1 MPTPATAR
9 FPGLLAVLPVPALL
23 LATFLSACAGSAP
36 ADQAPKTPD
45 AAQDAARIAAFR
57 QQVDSDR
64 GRLKI
69 PGLSAVVLKDGEVL
83 WSEGFGYADLE
94 HKVPA
99 TPDTLYHVASLTKT
113 FTAILVWQLVEQGKL
128 DLDEPASHYSS
139 DFKAD
144 SIRLKH
150 LLSHT
155 SEDTP
160 GDHYKYNP
168 DRFEYLKVVLE
179 KKSGKPLRQLFVDTF
194 LDPLDMRDSVPG
206 PDVAADDAKWAVLGQ
221 DHLSRYRTALARLAE
236 PYAYYGEGEILHE
249 SQPPADFWASAGL
262 LSTVRDMAKYDAAVD
277 HGVLLKPDT
286 LAKAWSPFPSNAGQ
300 PLAHGLGWFVTDYR
314 GTRLV
319 WHYGHWGT
327 GFSALYLKV
336 PSKRLSLVMLSNSE
350 ALADHMFQIGQD
362 ITTNVFACDFL
373 DTFVPELANAS
384 GPTSTTALADCNPG
398 SRAAL
403 AKWIEDR
410 RAKARK
416 AITVDPS
423 LLQTYAGRYEV
434 PDRGVWTITAKD
446 GHLYLVGS
454 TGKQHE
460 LLAEA
465 PDRFFLKTRPWTVSF
480 VKEGGRVTRM
490 DIHDPALT
498 LHAPRIE

>member
-1 MPTPATAR
+1 MPTAASPRLAGLFVAH
-9 FPGLLAVLPVPALL
+9 LLAAC
-23 LATFLSACAGSAP
+23 LSACAASMP
-36 ADQAPKTPD
+36 AGQAPERPVSGQE
-45 AAQDAARIAAFR
+45 APRIAAFR
-57 QQVDSDR
+57 QQVEADR
-64 GRLKI
+64 ERLKI
-69 PGLSAVVLKDGEVL
+69 PGLSTVVLEDGKVL
-83 WSEGFGYADLE
+83 WTEGMGFADVE
-94 HKVPA
+94 HQVPA

-113 FTAILVWQLVEQGKL
+113 FTAILVWQLVEQGRL

-139 DFKAD
+139 DFKD
-144 SIRLKH
+144 DTVRLKH

-168 DRFEYLKVVLE
+168 DRFEYLKAVLE
-179 KKSGKPLRQLFVDTF
+179 KKTGKPLRQLFVETF
-194 LDPLDMRDSVPG
+194 LDPLGMQDSVPG
-206 PDVAADDAKWAVLGQ
+206 PDVADDATKWAVLGQ
-221 DHLSRYRTALARLAE
+221 DHLARYRTDLTRLAQ
-236 PYAYYGEGEILHE
+236 PYTYYGEGEVLHV
-249 SQPPADFWASAGL
+249 PPPPTDFWASAGL

-277 HGVLLKPDT
+277 SHALLKPET
-286 LAKAWSPFPSNAGQ
+286 LARAWVPFTSNAGK

-336 PSKRLSLVMLSNSE
+336 PAKHLSMIMLSNSE
-350 ALADHMFQIGQD
+350 ALADHMFQIGED

-384 GPTSTTALADCNPG
+384 GPTSATAVADCNVG

-410 RAKARK
+410 RAKMRK
-416 AITVDPS
+416 AMTVDPA
-423 LLQTYAGRYEV
+423 LLQAYAGRYDV
-434 PDRGVWTITAKD
+434 PDRGVWTLTAQD
-446 GHLYLVGS
+446 GHLYLIGS
-454 TGKQHE
+454 TGNQYE
-460 LLAEA
+460 LFAEA
-465 PDRFFLKTRPWTVSF
+465 PNRFFLKTRPWTVSF

-490 DIHDPALT
+490 DIHDTGLT
-498 LHAPRIE
+498 LHAPRVE

>member
-1 MPTPATAR
+1 MPTPARTHS
-9 FPGLLAVLPVPALL
+9 PGLLAALLVPALL
-23 LATFLSACAGSAP
+23 LAASLSACAGSVP
-36 ADQAPKTPD
+36 AAQAPKAPD

-57 QQVDSDR
+57 QQVEADR
-64 GRLKI
+64 ERLKI
-69 PGLSAVVLKDGEVL
+69 PGLSAVVLEDGKVL
-83 WSEGFGYADLE
+83 WTEGLGYADVE
-94 HKVPA
+94 HKLPA

-139 DFKAD
+139 DFKDD
-144 SIRLKH
+144 SVRLKH

-155 SEDTP
+155 AEDTP

-168 DRFEYLKVVLE
+168 DHFEHLKAVLE
-179 KKSGKPLRQLFVDTF
+179 KKTGKPLRQLFVETF
-194 LDPLDMRDSVPG
+194 LDPLDMQDSVPG
-206 PDVAADDAKWAVLGQ
+206 PDVADDAAKWAVLGQ
-221 DHLSRYRTALARLAE
+221 GHLARYKTNLTRFAE
-236 PYAYYGEGEILHE
+236 PYTYYGAGEILHE
-249 SQPPADFWASAGL
+249 SPPPADFWASAGL
-262 LSTVRDMAKYDAAVD
+262 LSTVRDMAKHDAAVD
-277 HGVLLKPDT
+277 RHALLKPET
-286 LAKAWSPFPSNAGQ
+286 LARAWTPFPSNAGR

-336 PSKRLSLVMLSNSE
+336 PSKHLSMILLSNSE
-350 ALADHMFQIGQD
+350 ALADHMFQIGED

-384 GPTSTTALADCNPG
+384 GPTSATAVADCNIG

-410 RAKARK
+410 RAKVRK
-416 AITVDPS
+416 AVAVDPA
-423 LLQTYAGRYEV
+423 LLQAYAGRYDV
-434 PDRGVWTITAKD
+434 PDRGVWTITAED

-454 TGKQHE
+454 SGKQFE

-465 PDRFFLKTRPWTVSF
+465 PNRFFLKTRPWTVTF
-480 VKEGGRVTRM
+480 VKEGERVTRM
-490 DIHDPALT
+490 DIQDTGLM
-498 LHAPRIE
+498 LQAPRVK

>member
-1 MPTPATAR
+1 MPTPARAFSPR
-9 FPGLLAVLPVPALL
+9 QLALL
-23 LATFLSACAGSAP
+23 LLVASLSACAGAMP
-36 ADQAPKTPD
+36 AAQAPEAPD
-45 AAQDAARIAAFR
+45 SAQDAPRIAAFR
-57 QQVDSDR
+57 QQVEADR
-64 GRLKI
+64 EQLKI
-69 PGLSAVVLKDGEVL
+69 PGLSVVVLEDDKVI
-83 WSEGFGYADLE
+83 WTEGLGYADLE

-128 DLDEPASHYSS
+128 DLDEPVSHYSS
-139 DFKAD
+139 DFKDD
-144 SIRLKH
+144 SVKIKH

-168 DRFEYLKVVLE
+168 DRFEHLKEVLE
-179 KKSGKPLRQLFVDTF
+179 KKTGKPLRQLLVETF
-194 LDPLDMRDSVPG
+194 LDPLDMQDSVPG
-206 PDVAADDAKWAVLGQ
+206 PDVADDATKWAVLGQ
-221 DHLSRYRTALARLAE
+221 DHLARYKTNLARLAE
-236 PYAYYGEGEILHE
+236 PYTYYGEGEILHE

-277 HGVLLKPDT
+277 RHALLKPET
-286 LAKAWSPFPSNAGQ
+286 LARAWTPFTSNAGK

-336 PSKRLSLVMLSNSE
+336 PAKHLSMILLSNSE
-350 ALADHMFQIGQD
+350 ALADHMFQIGED

-384 GPTSTTALADCNPG
+384 GPTSATAVADCNVG

-403 AKWIEDR
+403 AKWFEDR
-410 RAKARK
+410 RAKMRK
-416 AITVDPS
+416 AITVDPA
-423 LLQTYAGRYEV
+423 LLQAYAGRYDV
-434 PDRGVWTITAKD
+434 PERGVWTMTAGD
-446 GHLYLVGS
+446 GHLYLIGS
-454 TGKQHE
+454 SGKQYE
-460 LLAEA
+460 LFAEA
-465 PDRFFLKTRPWTVSF
+465 PNRFFLKDRPWTVIF

-490 DIHDPALT
+490 DIEDTGLT
-498 LHAPRIE
+498 LHAPRVK

>member
-1 MPTPATAR
+1 MPTPARA
-9 FPGLLAVLPVPALL
+9 FPPGLFAALVVPALL
-23 LATFLSACAGSAP
+23 LAAALSACAGSVP
-36 ADQAPKTPD
+36 AAQAPKAPD
-45 AAQDAARIAAFR
+45 SGQDAPRIAAFR
-57 QQVDSDR
+57 QQVEADR
-64 GRLKI
+64 ERLKI
-69 PGLSAVVLKDGEVL
+69 PGLSAVVLADGKVL
-83 WSEGFGYADLE
+83 WSEGFGYADVE
-94 HKVPA
+94 RKVPA

-139 DFKAD
+139 DFKDD
-144 SIRLKH
+144 SVRLKH

-160 GDHYKYNP
+160 GNHYKYNP
-168 DRFEYLKVVLE
+168 DRFEHLKAVLE
-179 KKSGKPLRQLFVDTF
+179 KKTGKPLRQLFVETF
-194 LDPLDMRDSVPG
+194 LDPLDMQDSVPG
-206 PDVAADDAKWAVLGQ
+206 PDVADDAAKWAVLGQ
-221 DHLSRYRTALARLAE
+221 DHLARYKTNLTRLAE
-236 PYAYYGEGEILHE
+236 PYTYYGAGEILHE
-249 SQPPADFWASAGL
+249 SPPPADFWASAGL

-277 HGVLLKPDT
+277 RHALLKPET
-286 LAKAWSPFPSNAGQ
+286 LARAWTPFLSNAGQ

-336 PSKRLSLVMLSNSE
+336 PAKHLSMILLSNSE

-384 GPTSTTALADCNPG
+384 GPTSATAVADCNVA

-416 AITVDPS
+416 AITVDPA
-423 LLQTYAGRYEV
+423 LLQAYAGRYDV
-434 PDRGVWTITAKD
+434 PDRGVWTLTAED

-454 TGKQHE
+454 SGKRFE

-465 PDRFFLKTRPWTVSF
+465 PNRFFLKTRPWTVTF
-480 VKEGGRVTRM
+480 VKEGERVTRM
-490 DIHDPALT
+490 DIQDTGLT
-498 LHAPRIE
+498 LQAPRVE

>member
-1 MPTPATAR
+1 MPTPARA
-9 FPGLLAVLPVPALL
+9 FPTRQLAALFVQGLL
-23 LATFLSACAGSAP
+23 LAAGLSACAASMP
-36 ADQAPKTPD
+36 AAQAPKEPV
-45 AAQDAARIAAFR
+45 AEQDAPRIAAFR
-57 QQVDSDR
+57 QQVEADR
-64 GRLKI
+64 ERLKI
-69 PGLSAVVLKDGEVL
+69 PGLSAVVLEDGKVL
-83 WSEGFGYADLE
+83 WTEGFGYADVE
-94 HKVPA
+94 HKVAA

-128 DLDEPASHYSS
+128 DLDEPVSHYSS
-139 DFKAD
+139 DFKDD
-144 SIRLKH
+144 SVRIKH

-155 SEDTP
+155 SEDPP

-168 DRFEYLKVVLE
+168 DRFEYLKAVLE
-179 KKSGKPLRQLFVDTF
+179 KKTGKPLRQLFVETF

-206 PDVAADDAKWAVLGQ
+206 PDVAADDTKWAVLGQ
-221 DHLSRYRTALARLAE
+221 DHLARYKANLARLAE
-236 PYAYYGEGEILHE
+236 PYTYYGEGEILHDAF
-249 SQPPADFWASAGL
+249 PPADFWASAGL

-277 HGVLLKPDT
+277 RHALLKPET
-286 LAKAWSPFPSNAGQ
+286 LARAWTPFISNAGQ

-327 GFSALYLKV
+327 GFSAIYLKV
-336 PSKRLSLVMLSNSE
+336 PAKHLSMILLSNSE

-384 GPTSTTALADCNPG
+384 GPTSATAVPDCNVG

-410 RAKARK
+410 RAKMRK
-416 AITVDPS
+416 AIAVDPA
-423 LLQTYAGRYEV
+423 LLQAYAGRYDV
-434 PDRGVWTITAKD
+434 PERGVWTLTAD
-446 GHLYLVGS
+446 GSHLYLVGS
-454 TGKQHE
+454 TGNRHE
-460 LLAEA
+460 LFAEA
-465 PDRFFLKTRPWTVSF
+465 PDRFFLKDRTWTVSF

-490 DIHDPALT
+490 EITDTGIL
-498 LHAPRIE
+498 LKAPRVK

>member
-1 MPTPATAR
+1 MPTPASPRPIRR
-9 FPGLLAVLPVPALL
+9 FGAFFLAAC
-23 LATFLSACAGSAP
+23 LSACAGAMP
-36 ADQAPKTPD
+36 AAQAPEAPQS
-45 AAQDAARIAAFR
+45 AQDAPRITAFR
-57 QQVDSDR
+57 QQVEADR
-64 GRLKI
+64 ERLKI
-69 PGLSAVVLKDGEVL
+69 PGLSVVVLKDGRVL
-83 WSEGFGYADLE
+83 WTEGLGHADLE
-94 HKVPA
+94 HKVPT

-139 DFKAD
+139 DFKDD
-144 SIRLKH
+144 SVRLKH

-155 SEDTP
+155 SGDTP

-168 DRFEYLKVVLE
+168 DRFEYLKAVLE
-179 KKSGKPLRQLFVDTF
+179 KKTGKPLRQLFVETF
-194 LDPLDMRDSVPG
+194 LDPLDMQDSVPG
-206 PDVAADDAKWAVLGQ
+206 PDVADDPAKWAVLDQ
-221 DHLSRYRTALARLAE
+221 DHLARYRTNLARLAE
-236 PYAYYGEGEILHE
+236 PYTYYGDGEILHV
-249 SQPPADFWASAGL
+249 SPPPADFWASAGL

-277 HGVLLKPDT
+277 HHALLKPET
-286 LAKAWSPFPSNAGQ
+286 LARAWTPFLSNAGQ

-336 PSKRLSLVMLSNSE
+336 PAKHLSMILLSNSE
-350 ALADHMFQIGQD
+350 ALADHMFQIGED

-384 GPTSTTALADCNPG
+384 GQTSATAVADCNAG

-416 AITVDPS
+416 AITVAPA
-423 LLQTYAGRYEV
+423 LLQAYAGRYDV
-434 PDRGVWTITAKD
+434 PDRGVWTVTAQG

-454 TGKQHE
+454 SGKRFE
-460 LLAEA
+460 LFAEA
-465 PDRFFLKTRPWTVSF
+465 PNRFFLKVRPWTVTF
-480 VKEGGRVTRM
+480 VKEGARITRL
-490 DIHDPALT
+490 DIYDSGLT
-498 LHAPRIE
+498 LQAPRVE

>member
-1 MPTPATAR
+1 MPTPARALS
-9 FPGLLAVLPVPALL
+9 PPQLAVLLL
-23 LATFLSACAGSAP
+23 VASLSACAGSVPAARAP
-36 ADQAPKTPD
+36 KGADADQDAP
-45 AAQDAARIAAFR
+45 RIAAFR
-57 QQVDSDR
+57 QQVEADR
-64 GRLKI
+64 ERLKI
-69 PGLSAVVLKDGEVL
+69 PGLSAVVLEDGKVL
-83 WSEGFGYADLE
+83 WTEGLGYADLE

-128 DLDEPASHYSS
+128 DLDEPVSHYSS
-139 DFKAD
+139 DFKDD
-144 SIRLKH
+144 SVKIKH

-168 DRFEYLKVVLE
+168 DRFEHLKAVLE
-179 KKSGKPLRQLFVDTF
+179 KKTGKPLRQLFVETF
-194 LDPLDMRDSVPG
+194 LDPLDMQESVPG
-206 PDVAADDAKWAVLGQ
+206 PDVANDDTKWAVLGQ
-221 DHLSRYRTALARLAE
+221 DHLARYKTNLARLAE
-236 PYAYYGEGEILHE
+236 PYTYYGEGEILHE

-277 HGVLLKPDT
+277 RHALLKPET
-286 LAKAWSPFPSNAGQ
+286 LARAWTPFTSNAGK

-327 GFSALYLKV
+327 GLSALYLKA
-336 PSKRLSLVMLSNSE
+336 PSKHLSMILLSNSE
-350 ALADHMFQIGQD
+350 ALADHMFQIGED

-384 GPTSTTALADCNPG
+384 GPTSATAITDCNVG

-410 RAKARK
+410 RAKMRK
-416 AITVDPS
+416 AITVDPA
-423 LLQTYAGRYEV
+423 LLQAYAGRYDV
-434 PDRGVWTITAKD
+434 PERGVWTMTAEG
-446 GHLYLVGS
+446 GHIYLVGS
-454 TGKQHE
+454 SGKQYE
-460 LLAEA
+460 LFAEA
-465 PDRFFLKTRPWTVSF
+465 PNRFFLKDRPWTVIF

-490 DIHDPALT
+490 DIEDTGLT
-498 LHAPRIE
+498 LHAPRVK